1 MEINDILL
9 EWSYRLKKGY
19 PTMEDGK
26 FTEPRELEVLHEI
39 LKENGINEMPSF
51 VKSKT
56 PVSDVVGE
64 AEEEEK
70 KETAS
75 VEMTKEQ
82 LIQTIEEADDLDQ
95 TDLLKI
101 FRMVDSKKSQGGL
114 IGALEEVKLFDKT
127 SAQLTFREAAD
138 TDSYK
143 QLESLLA
150 DQNKLINIDALEE
163 EGGNLFTE
171 VKKLKV
177 SDDFAQ
183 WMANLVPY
191 TSVKMGRFE
200 MFLRLFLKDGRSPK
214 SGEAADVMVGKLKLE
229 VKATKKDSGFRLRG
243 QEKIGHGNDVAQTML
258 AGINQLYGGEA
269 DEKVAVDPKQTS
281 IPEPILKLADL
292 KKQNIYYKNPKESW
306 AYQAFEDLLKNKKAT
321 LTQIQDM
328 WVDGL
333 SKVYRAAEKSHI
345 QKYVLPAIGSDGIP
359 TADFNSRLAAFEF
372 LIYSG
377 ALAGELHFDR
387 FMAIGSI
394 GQYFLIDPKMEFEK
408 ILKIFQTKFKVKS
421 PTTSYKSQAQDLLTS
436 NELREELV
444 VELA

>member
-1 MEINDILL
+1 MNLDDILL
-9 EWSYRLKKGY
+9 EWSYRLPKGY
-19 PTMEDGK
+19 PTIKDGQFVDQK
-26 FTEPRELEVLHEI
+26 ELQILYEVMDEY
-39 LKENGINEMPSF
+39 GINEMPSF

-56 PVSDVVGE
+56 QVSDVVL
-64 AEEEEK
+64 EEEEV
-70 KETAS
+70 ETAS
-75 VEMTKEQ
+75 IKMTKEQ
-82 LIQTIEEADDLDQ
+82 LIQTIEGADDLDQ

-101 FRMVDSKKSQGGL
+101 FRMVDSKKSQGGV

-150 DQNKLINIDALEE
+150 DQSKLIDVKDLKEE
-163 EGGNLFTE
+163 GNLFAE

-177 SDDFAQ
+177 SDDFAE

-191 TSVKMGRFE
+191 TSAKMGRFE

-214 SGEAADVMVGKLKLE
+214 SADDAADVIVGGLKLE
-229 VKATKKDSGFRLRG
+229 VKATQKNSGFRLRG

-258 AGINQLYGGEA
+258 AGINKLYGGEA
-269 DEKVAVDPKQTS
+269 DERVAVDPTQSS
-281 IPEPILKLADL
+281 IPETILKLADL
-292 KKQNIYYKNPKESW
+292 KKQNIYYKNPKDSW

-321 LTQIQDM
+321 LTQIQDL
-328 WVDGL
+328 WTNGL
-333 SKVYRAAEKSHI
+333 SKVYRAAEESDI
-345 QKYVLPAIGSDGIP
+345 QKYVLPAIGSNGIP

-377 ALAGELHFDR
+377 AIKGKLHFDM
-387 FMAIGSI
+387 FMAIGGS
-394 GQYFLIDPKMEFEK
+394 GQYLLIDPKMDFEK
-408 ILKIFQTKFKVKS
+408 ILNIFQTKFKIGS

-436 NELREELV
+436 NELREELWI
-444 VELA
+444 ELV